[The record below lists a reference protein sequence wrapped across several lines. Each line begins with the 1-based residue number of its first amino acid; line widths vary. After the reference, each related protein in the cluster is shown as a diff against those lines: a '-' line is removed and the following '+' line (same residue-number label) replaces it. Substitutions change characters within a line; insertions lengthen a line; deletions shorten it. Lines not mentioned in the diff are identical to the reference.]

1 MRKIISLTLL
11 LPLLLS
17 CGHGGY
23 RATLNHSLTS
33 DQMRVCMLLKAGLSE
48 GDILLLMDADNKRIS
63 RLKAQANKK
72 LFGEENAKTLRNN
85 LNLKK

>member
-1 MRKIISLTLL
+1 MAKKIKKINV
-11 LPLLLS
+11 
-17 CGHGGY
+17 
-23 RATLNHSLTS
+23 AS
-33 DQMRVCMLLKAGLSE
+33 DKKGTVKNPYTVEEHEQMLLKAGLSE